1 MDSTAQVVFT
11 GLGLLPLLER
21 FRLLLFRRAVTLELS
36 FFQAAYAD
44 RIPTWTFMTA
54 WKAPNRREQ
63 SSHRWRLRQG
73 DEGPAAPKAA
83 SHRSSNI
90 HFGISG
96 QRERGSITSV

>member
-1 MDSTAQVVFT
+1 MAWVMSAARKPNLCSACHFMDPIAQVVFT

-54 WKAPNRREQ
+54 
-63 SSHRWRLRQG
+63 
-73 DEGPAAPKAA
+73 
-83 SHRSSNI
+83 
-90 HFGISG
+90 
-96 QRERGSITSV
+96 

>member
-44 RIPTWTFMTA
+44 RIPTWIFMTA
-54 WKAPNRREQ
+54 
-63 SSHRWRLRQG
+63 
-73 DEGPAAPKAA
+73 
-83 SHRSSNI
+83 
-90 HFGISG
+90 
-96 QRERGSITSV
+96 